1 MRTLSPTQSM
11 NSDGIM
17 FCYRQF
23 FRNFLNEID
32 FTSDKSANFQ
42 INISLSNYQLE
53 ELNKFAISQD
63 LKMASGSVQDVT
75 EILTSMFRNVDSL
88 KVEELYATLSNFV
101 ITVAMNPRFLEIVY
115 ILTISV
121 YYWNGYSSRPIIR
134 TLVVHF
140 FLVNLLNNQ

>member
-23 FRNFLNEID
+23 VRNFLSEINYKENAGD
-32 FTSDKSANFQ
+32 QTANFQ

-53 ELNKFAISQD
+53 KLNKFAISQD
-63 LKMASGSVQDVT
+63 LIKATDSVQDVT

-88 KVEELYATLSNFV
+88 KVEELYANFSIFLSRLQWIRVFW
-101 ITVAMNPRFLEIVY
+101 ESY
-115 ILTISV
+115 I
-121 YYWNGYSSRPIIR
+121 
-134 TLVVHF
+134 F
-140 FLVNLLNNQ
+140 